1 MTRIKPITDLRKTNE
16 ISDLAHQINEPI
28 FITKNGYGDLVV
40 MSNEVYDNLIK
51 ATKEISLKEASYP
64 FEEKQDE
71 HFGFVKVACAS
82 IDTSVASPKQNA
94 KMIIN
99 KVKECAEKG
108 VKLLVFPE
116 LSLSSYTCG
125 DLFLQR
131 TLLDACEEGLK
142 RIIKETKNL
151 NMVFIVGA
159 PVVVEQKLYN
169 AAIVILKGKILGIVP
184 KTAIPNYNE
193 FYELRHFEEAPKE
206 NMEISYLGHKTIFGN
221 KLIFRCLN
229 SINFTF
235 GVEICE
241 DLWIPNSP
249 SINHSLMGATI
260 ICNLSASNET
270 AGKDEYRT
278 LMVKAQSGKLACAY
292 LYSSAGNGE
301 STTDIVFSSAN
312 MISEN
317 GTLLKK
323 AELFKNET
331 IISDI
336 DVEKL
341 ASDRQRIT
349 SFKREYLN
357 GYNVIGFYL
366 PLEVPSLDRKYSSL
380 PFIPKDENER
390 TKRMGMILKIQVM
403 GLVKRLNHIHC
414 DKIVIGLSGGLD
426 STLALLVCY
435 EAFKELGYDYQNI
448 KCLTMPC
455 FGTSA
460 RTKKNAY
467 NLANAL
473 GVSIQEIDITEAVKI
488 HLKDIGH
495 DETTHDV
502 AYENAQARER
512 TQILMDYANK
522 INGLVIGTGDLSEL
536 ALGFATYNGDHMSNY
551 GVNGSIPKTLV
562 RYLVYHYALSHVDI
576 KDTLLDI
583 IDTPVSPELLPPKE
597 GVIAQKTE
605 DIIGPYELHDFFIY
619 HLLRNKFSIKKLF
632 FIACNSFEGI
642 YDKDTIKKWLKVF
655 IRRFFTQQFKRSCL
669 PDGVKV
675 GFVSLSP
682 RGDFRMPSDA
692 SYEAWMDEI
701 ESL

>member
-51 ATKEISLKEASYP
+51 ATKEIPLKKTSYP

-71 HFGFVKVACAS
+71 HFGFVKVACTS

-94 KMIIN
+94 KLIIN
-99 KVKECAEKG
+99 KAKECAEKG

-159 PVVVEQKLYN
+159 PVLIEQKLYN

-221 KLIFRCLN
+221 KLVFRCLN

-235 GVEICE
+235 GIEICE

-249 SINHSLMGATI
+249 SIKHSLMGATI

-341 ASDRQRIT
+341 ASDRQRMT

-357 GYNVIGFYL
+357 GYNVIGFNL
-366 PLEVPSLDRKYSSL
+366 SLEVPSLDRKYSSL

-390 TKRMGMILKIQVM
+390 TKRMEMILKIQVM

-467 NLANAL
+467 YLANAL

-488 HLKDIGH
+488 HLKDIEH

-551 GVNGSIPKTLV
+551 GVNGSISKTLV

-642 YDKDTIKKWLKVF
+642 YDKETIKKWLKVF

-675 GFVSLSP
+675 GSVSLSP